1 MNKEGEGERKTQK
14 NDTFFPSTISN
25 NRFYSFYPTVLNYMP
40 SF

>member
-14 NDTFFPSTISN
+14 NDTFFPSISN